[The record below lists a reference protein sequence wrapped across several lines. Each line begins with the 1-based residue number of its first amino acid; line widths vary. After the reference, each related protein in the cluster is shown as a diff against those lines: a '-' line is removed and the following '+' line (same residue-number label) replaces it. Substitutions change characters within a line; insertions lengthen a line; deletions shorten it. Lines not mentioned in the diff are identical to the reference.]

1 MPSPLPVPAGARI
14 LPLKS
19 AQQPSHLRE
28 HLIEGLTASEST
40 MQGQGDRTWTRS
52 IPTQFLYSDAGLA
65 IYSEIIARC
74 KSYYPFTCELEILQT
89 YGDEIAARMLGLPSD
104 FALAKGQSKNSSQSN
119 IHNHNQQYNEA
130 ERTPPLLQTNGE
142 SNDSPIQE
150 TRGDFGLGKHN
161 HGVNGGISEV
171 NGTPTA
177 KAVIIELGSGSLE
190 KTRHLLSAFSRVI
203 QAGKLSGFCSIDY
216 EALDLERSS
225 LELSLNSLAEQE
237 PASVKT
243 EADETPRVKIGG
255 LHGLY
260 EDGLEHL
267 ASSSSSEGH
276 ARTSSIMWLGSSI
289 GNFSRSEACL
299 FLQSVKLRPGETML
313 IGIDNCDDGPTIE
326 SAYNDPEGVTRRF
339 ILEGIDQ
346 AGRALAAATARGD
359 YSNTLPLCSTNFEY
373 ENWYNQ
379 KEGRHEQAYVR
390 CKVDQLQVP
399 IPGHEDVLL
408 KKDELIQIE
417 VSYKYNQNEALVLF
431 HAAGM
436 RLIQRWSDSSRKHT
450 LYLVERP
457 GIAFSTSSH
466 PSLQSFGV
474 SSPPNPYGLPSVEE
488 WKVQWASWDM
498 LLREIMP
505 PDLLMTK
512 PIPLRHIP
520 LFYLGHLPCF
530 TAIHLS
536 RYFKEPLVEP
546 AKFAD
551 LFERG
556 IDPDVETKEIAHWH
570 SAAPRDGQWPSL
582 DALIEYQ
589 DRVRARVL
597 RIYEEE
603 AKENCMTR
611 RLARI
616 LMMVFEHEVM
626 HFETL
631 VYIALQAA
639 QHLRTPS
646 GVQVPDF
653 VSLSRAWAREAAA
666 DEADSLTKPLAFG
679 ACTMLFGLDDA
690 EDEDETHAFDPA
702 HAFGWDVE
710 GPERNVQVEAFKLS
724 ALPVRN
730 KEYLAFLSRMERSDS
745 LFPSS
750 WRSLT
755 GSASSSI
762 ENIVVKTLYGEVPMA
777 HALEWPVTGS
787 AVQLEAYAQVSALL
801 SLQANGGRL
810 PTREELAVFHAAN
823 PVNAPTSNIG
833 LVNLHPL
840 PPSPS
845 RTGSRLPGA
854 SDGGVWLWTSSK
866 LIAHAGFVPGKLYSG
881 YSSDFFDGQH
891 LIITGASFVT
901 PARLARPSFI
911 NFYQAKYPYVVC
923 GARIAFDV

>member
-1 MPSPLPVPAGARI
+1 MASALPPPAAARI

-28 HLIEGLTASEST
+28 QLIDGLTASRR
-40 MQGQGDRTWTRS
+40 QGQDDRVWSRS
-52 IPTQFLYSDAGLA
+52 IPTQYLYSDAGLG

-74 KSYYPFTCELEILQT
+74 KSYYLFACELEILQN

-104 FALAKGQSKNSSQSN
+104 FALAKNQSKKSSELN
-119 IHNHNQQYNEA
+119 THNHDMDHAEA
-130 ERTPPLLQTNGE
+130 EQAPPLQTNGE
-142 SNDSPIQE
+142 PKGSPIRE
-150 TRGDFGLGKHN
+150 KWGDFGVGKHN
-161 HGVNGGISEV
+161 HGVNGCSGEV
-171 NGTPTA
+171 NGAPSA
-177 KAVIIELGSGSLE
+177 EAVIIELGSGSLD
-190 KTRHLLSAFSRVI
+190 KTRHLLSAFSELLK
-203 QAGKLSGFCSIDY
+203 AGKLSGFRSIDY
-216 EALDLERSS
+216 EALDLEKSS

-237 PASVKT
+237 PAAVKT
-243 EADETPRVKIGG
+243 EDDETPRVKIGG

-260 EDGLEHL
+260 DDGIDHL
-267 ASSSSSEGH
+267 ARYSSSQDH

-289 GNFSRSEACL
+289 GNFSRREACL
-299 FLQSVKLRPGETML
+299 FLKNVKLRPGETML
-313 IGIDNCDDGPTIE
+313 IGIDGCNDAATIE

-339 ILEGIDQ
+339 ILEGVDQ
-346 AGRALAAATARGD
+346 AGRALATNTAKGD
-359 YSNTLPLCSTNFEY
+359 YPNGSPLCSANFEY

-379 KEGRHEQAYVR
+379 KEGRHEAYIR
-390 CKVDQLQVP
+390 CKVDKLRVP
-399 IPGHEDVLL
+399 IPGREDVVLE
-408 KKDELIQIE
+408 KDELMQIE
-417 VSYKYNQNEALVLF
+417 VSYKYNRNEALALF

-436 RLIQRWSDSSRKHT
+436 RVVQRWSDSTQKYS

-457 GIAFSTSSH
+457 TIAFSLSNH
-466 PSLQSFGV
+466 PSLQQFGV
-474 SSPPNPYGLPSVEE
+474 TPSPNAYGLPSVDE
-488 WKVQWASWDM
+488 WKTQWASWDM
-498 LLREIMP
+498 LVRDIMP
-505 PDLLMTK
+505 QDLLMTK

-546 AKFAD
+546 AAFAD

-556 IDPDVETKEIAHWH
+556 IDPNVETKAITHWH
-570 SAAPRDGQWPSL
+570 SAAPQNDQWPSL
-582 DALIEYQ
+582 DAITEYQ

-603 AKENCMTR
+603 FKDGRMTR

-616 LMMVFEHEVM
+616 LMMVFEHEAM

-639 QHLRTPS
+639 QQLRAPI
-646 GVQVPDF
+646 GAQVPDF
-653 VSLSRAWAREAAA
+653 VSLGRAWAREAAA
-666 DEADSLTKPLAFG
+666 DDAESLTKPLAFG
-679 ACTMLFGLDDA
+679 SCTVLIGLDDN
-690 EDEDETHAFDPA
+690 EDEDGNETHKFESS
-702 HAFGWDVE
+702 HAFGWDLE
-710 GPERNVQVEAFKLS
+710 APKREVQVAAFKLS

-730 KEYLAFLSRMERSDS
+730 KEYLVFLSTVESTDA

-755 GSASSSI
+755 GSATSSVDD
-762 ENIVVKTLYGEVPMA
+762 IVVKTLYGEVAMT

-787 AVQLEAYAQVSALL
+787 AVQLAAYAK
-801 SLQANGGRL
+801 ANGGRL

-823 PVNAPTSNIG
+823 PVDAPTSNIG

-845 RTGSRLPGA
+845 RPGSRLPGA
-854 SDGGVWLWTSSK
+854 SDGGVWLWTSTK
-866 LIAHAGFVPGKLYSG
+866 LDAHEGFVAGKLYPG
-881 YSSDFFDGQH
+881 YSTDFFDGQH
-891 LIITGASFVT
+891 LIITGASYVT
-901 PARLARPSFI
+901 PARLARPSFT
-911 NFYQAKYPYVVC
+911 NFYQAKYPYVLC